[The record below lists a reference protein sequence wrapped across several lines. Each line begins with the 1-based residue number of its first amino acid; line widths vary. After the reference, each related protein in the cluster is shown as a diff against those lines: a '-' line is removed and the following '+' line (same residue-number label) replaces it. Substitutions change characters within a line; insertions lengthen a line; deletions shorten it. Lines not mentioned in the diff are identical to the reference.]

1 MNRTVCVWVFWYV
14 HSLCTSLTPQG
25 FFRSFK
31 DLIAIPID
39 VLELSLKFP
48 IYCTSINFYGV
59 QIFVDLKKFELRL
72 HTSNKYNH
80 CCGGYNYYLFELNH
94 LMRKYLDG
102 GVTEA
107 NGGH

>member
-1 MNRTVCVWVFWYV
+1 MCGCSGMYIA
-14 HSLCTSLTPQG
+14 LCASLTPEG

-59 QIFVDLKKFELRL
+59 QIFVDLQKFELRL
-72 HTSNKYNH
+72 RTSNKYNH
-80 CCGGYNYYLFELNH
+80 CYGTTIIYLS
-94 LMRKYLDG
+94 
-102 GVTEA
+102 
-107 NGGH
+107 